1 MSLMIRRTIPV
12 NKNDLFTRL
21 LPSVWEV
28 EAATERKP
36 FLPAIDVHET
46 QERFTITVELPGI
59 DENNVELTLTK
70 DALTISGEKKEVVTD
85 SKEGIYRKE
94 RTFGKF
100 SRTLHIAEYCVDA
113 EKAEAQFANGLLTI
127 VLPKLVEQTAQVR
140 KIEIKKQG

>member
-59 DENNVELTLTK
+59 DENDVELTLTK

-100 SRTLHIAEYCVDA
+100 SST
-113 EKAEAQFANGLLTI
+113 
-127 VLPKLVEQTAQVR
+127 
-140 KIEIKKQG
+140 